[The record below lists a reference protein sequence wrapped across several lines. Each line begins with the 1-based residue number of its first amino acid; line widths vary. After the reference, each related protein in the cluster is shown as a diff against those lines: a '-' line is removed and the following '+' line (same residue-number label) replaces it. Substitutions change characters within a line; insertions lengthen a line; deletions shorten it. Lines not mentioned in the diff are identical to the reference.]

1 MPNWCVNQIH
11 IDGPDSVAIIELMTQ
26 PKPLLHQQA
35 SRAAAKLFLAGVGG
49 LLKTTYPMTF
59 ERG

>member
-1 MPNWCVNQIH
+1 MPNWCVNQFH
-11 IDGPDSVAIIELMTQ
+11 IDGSDSVAIIELMTQ

-49 LLKTTYPMTF
+49 LLKPLT
-59 ERG
+59 R